1 VDVLGEKLT
10 PMAEDVNVT
19 RPPPTVLKTTAP
31 SVVAIAV
38 ADAGAAGG
46 TVTVVAPGTVEAR
59 MADESM
65 EDTLAALE
73 LDCSS
78 ALL

>member
-1 VDVLGEKLT
+1 MLGEKLT
-10 PMAEDVNVT
+10 PTADDVSVT

-31 SVVAIAV
+31 SVVATAV
-38 ADAGAAGG
+38 AEAGAAGA

-59 MADESM
+59 MAEERM